1 MPSCSKR
8 FVEFRRARPLL
19 GTFVEI
25 RVTSANATEA
35 ERAVCAAFTVI
46 ERVQALMSFHDP
58 ASEIS
63 RLNQF
68 AAARAVRVDAWTYRV
83 LRHAKKLHAV
93 TGGLFDIATAPAL
106 VRHGWLPSGAA
117 PLPAGD
123 GSTADIALLAGH
135 RVRFRRPLLIDLGGI
150 AKGFA
155 VDQAIAALRRH
166 GATAGVVNA
175 GGDLRVFG
183 AASEAVHLRRPETP
197 GEFHLLTDL
206 KNSALASS
214 AAYFAARRI
223 DGQLCAPVIDP
234 HTGQPSRESHSVT
247 VRARTCCL
255 ADALCKVVWLA
266 GATAAAP
273 VLRHYRAHAWLLSSR
288 QAPAQPNKSRH
299 AA

>member
-8 FVEFRRARPLL
+8 FVELRRARPLL
-19 GTFVEI
+19 GTFVDI
-25 RVTSANATEA
+25 RVTAANAVRA
-35 ERAVCAAFTVI
+35 ERAVCAAFTAI
-46 ERVQALMSFHDP
+46 DRVQALMSFHDA
-58 ASEIS
+58 ASDLS
-63 RLNQF
+63 RLNRF
-68 AAARAVRVDAWTYRV
+68 AASRAVRVDAWTHRV
-83 LRHAKKLHAV
+83 LRRAKKLHAV

-106 VRHGWLPSGAA
+106 VHGGWLPRVSAA
-117 PLPAGD
+117 LPEIG
-123 GSTADIALLAGH
+123 GRTADIRLLTGS

-155 VDQAIAALRRH
+155 VDQAIKALRRH

-183 AASEAVHLRRPETP
+183 ATSEAVHLRRPETP
-197 GEFHLLTDL
+197 GKFHLLPDL

-214 AAYFAARRI
+214 AAYYTARRI
-223 DGQLCAPVIDP
+223 GGHLCAPVIDP
-234 HTGQPSRESHSVT
+234 RNGRPSRESHSVT
-247 VRARTCCL
+247 VRARTSCL

-266 GATAAAP
+266 GAAAAAP
-273 VLRHYRAHAWLLSSR
+273 VLRRYRAKAWLLSSR